1 VSDTEAMPDAI
12 RIVALLGPTAAGKSA
27 LALAL
32 AERLNG
38 EIVACDSQQV
48 YLGMDIGT
56 AKPTREERRR
66 VPHHGLDLCHPD
78 EPFHAARWAAL
89 ARAACKSIAGRGRLP
104 IVVGGTGLYYRALTA
119 GLFEAPP
126 PDPALRARHRAIYD
140 SEGNE
145 PLRLRLLQVDPE
157 AAAGIAPRD
166 FVRTSRAL
174 EVYEQTGIAIT
185 TLRRQAPRPRD
196 LRPTTLV
203 LDPALEELRL
213 RIEARVE
220 AMLAAG
226 FLDEVRALRAA
237 GYGAGLKPMQALG
250 YKQLGAVLDG
260 TTTLAEAAGETARAT
275 HAYARRQRT
284 WFKKEAASGRF
295 STVPPVETALE
306 VIASGAAPSPAPV
319 QDQGEETTG

>member
-1 VSDTEAMPDAI
+1 VSDEGGAGDAT
-12 RIVALLGPTAAGKSA
+12 RIVAVLGPTASGKSA
-27 LALAL
+27 LAMAL
-32 AERLNG
+32 AERLDG

-48 YLGMDIGT
+48 YIGMDIGT

-66 VPHHGLDLCHPD
+66 IPHHGLDLCHPD

-126 PDPALRARHRAIYD
+126 PDAALRARHRAIYD

-145 PLRLRLLQVDPE
+145 PLRMRLLQVDPE

-196 LRPTTLV
+196 LQPTTLV
-203 LDPALEELRL
+203 LDPCLEELRV
-213 RIEARVE
+213 RIEARVQ
-220 AMLAAG
+220 AMLADG
-226 FLDEVRALRAA
+226 FRDEVRALRAA

-250 YKQLGAVLDG
+250 YRQLGAVADG
-260 TTTLAEAAGETARAT
+260 TTTLAEATIETVRAT

-284 WFKKEAASGRF
+284 WFKKETATGRF
-295 STVPPVETALE
+295 STVPSIENALE
-306 VIASGAAPSPAPV
+306 VIAGGATMTSSSI
-319 QDQGEETTG
+319 EEGTAG

>member
-1 VSDTEAMPDAI
+1 MFDVPPDAT
-12 RIVALLGPTAAGKSA
+12 RFVAILGPTASGKSS

-32 AERLNG
+32 AEVAGG
-38 EIVACDSQQV
+38 EIVTCDSQQV
-48 YLGMDIGT
+48 YLGMDVGT
-56 AKPTREERRR
+56 AKPSREERRR
-66 VPHHGLDLCHPD
+66 VPHHGLDLCRPD

-89 ARAACKSIAGRGRLP
+89 ARAAIKSIAARGRLP

-126 PDPALRARHRAIYD
+126 PDPTIRARHREITER
-140 SEGNE
+140 EGLAT
-145 PLRLRLLQVDPE
+145 LRTRLTQVDPE
-157 AAAGIAPRD
+157 AAAAIQPRD

>member
-1 VSDTEAMPDAI
+1 MSDALPTSGSRAI
-12 RIVALLGPTAAGKSA
+12 RIVAVLGPTASGKSA
-27 LALAL
+27 LAMAL
-32 AERLNG
+32 AERLDG

-48 YLGMDIGT
+48 YIGMDIGT

-66 VPHHGLDLCHPD
+66 VPHHGLDLVHPD

-126 PDPALRARHRAIYD
+126 PDPALRARHRAIYE

-145 PLRLRLLQVDPE
+145 PLRMRLLQVDPE

-174 EVYEQTGIAIT
+174 EVYEQTGSPSPRSAARPPARAISSRRRWCST
-185 TLRRQAPRPRD
+185 PRWTAAGAHRGPGPDDARRRISRRGARASCRRLRR
-196 LRPTTLV
+196 
-203 LDPALEELRL
+203 
-213 RIEARVE
+213 RVE
-220 AMLAAG
+220 ADAGARIPAARG
-226 FLDEVRALRAA
+226 RGRRDDVA
-237 GYGAGLKPMQALG
+237 GRRDRRN
-250 YKQLGAVLDG
+250 V
-260 TTTLAEAAGETARAT
+260 RAT

-284 WFKKEAASGRF
+284 WFKKEAASARY
-295 STVPPVETALE
+295 SM
-306 VIASGAAPSPAPV
+306 APRSKRRWR
-319 QDQGEETTG
+319 

>member
-1 VSDTEAMPDAI
+1 M
-12 RIVALLGPTAAGKSA
+12 
-27 LALAL
+27 AL
-32 AERLNG
+32 AERLDG

-48 YLGMDIGT
+48 YMGMDIGT

-66 VPHHGLDLCHPD
+66 IPHHGLDLCHPD

-126 PDPALRARHRAIYD
+126 PDAALRARHREIYE

-185 TLRRQAPRPRD
+185 TLRRQARRPRD
-196 LRPTTLV
+196 LQPTTLV
-203 LDPALEELRL
+203 LDPSLDELRA
-213 RIEARVE
+213 RIEARVQT
-220 AMLAAG
+220 MLADG
-226 FLDEVRALRAA
+226 FVDEVRALRAA

-250 YKQLGAVLDG
+250 YRQLGAVVDG
-260 TTTLAEAAGETARAT
+260 TTTLADATAETVRAT

-284 WFKKEAASGRF
+284 WFKKEAASARYAM
-295 STVPPVETALE
+295 VPSVETALE
-306 VIASGAAPSPAPV
+306 VIASGIPPAPPPPEHEAK
-319 QDQGEETTG
+319 EEQNERTG